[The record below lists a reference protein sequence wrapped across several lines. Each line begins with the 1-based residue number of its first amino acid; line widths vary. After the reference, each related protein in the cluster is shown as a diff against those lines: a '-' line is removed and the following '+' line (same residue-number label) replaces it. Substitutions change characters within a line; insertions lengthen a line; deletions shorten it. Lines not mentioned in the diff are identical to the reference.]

1 MLKKS
6 FALALCALSAPAIAA
21 PASAPASPAQ
31 GPVLG
36 PWQMTSTGTGGNSM
50 PGVFL
55 LNTQT
60 GELFVCM
67 VVPKGGGEAG
77 VNRGCAPMTPG
88 H

>member
-1 MLKKS
+1 
-6 FALALCALSAPAIAA
+6 
-21 PASAPASPAQ
+21 
-31 GPVLG
+31 
-36 PWQMTSTGTGGNSM
+36 M

>member
-6 FALALCALSAPAIAA
+6 LALALCTLSAPAIAA
-21 PASAPASPAQ
+21 TPPSLPAQ

-67 VVPKGGGEAG
+67 VVPKGGGEPG
-77 VNRGCAPMTPG
+77 VNRGCAPMTPA